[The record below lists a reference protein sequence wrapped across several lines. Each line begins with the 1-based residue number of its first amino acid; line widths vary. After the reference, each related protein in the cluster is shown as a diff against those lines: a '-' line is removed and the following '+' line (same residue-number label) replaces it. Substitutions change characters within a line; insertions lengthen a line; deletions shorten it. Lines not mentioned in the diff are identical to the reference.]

1 MSASVARTGVIIL
14 ETGCDQC
21 GVWESVPIYLLCLV
35 CPGPGAVERGA
46 MTGNSGPGQAP
57 VMGDTY
63 QERIPEIN
71 YFLVSIPV

>member
-1 MSASVARTGVIIL
+1 MTSV
-14 ETGCDQC
+14 
-21 GVWESVPIYLLCLV
+21 ESGRVFPYICCV
-35 CPGPGAVERGA
+35 HPFCPGPGAVERGA

-63 QERIPEIN
+63 QEQIPEIN